1 MSAIANMHEGKLV
14 LSTMDSS
21 EGMPEFLW
29 QFWHNL
35 QYFPAPPLCKDKLK
49 ALALHFRDLPGSERD
64 ILISSGS
71 LTYAIAI

>member
-1 MSAIANMHEGKLV
+1 MSAIAKTHEGKLV

-35 QYFPAPPLCKDKLK
+35 QYFPAPPLCKYKLK

-71 LTYAIAI
+71 LMYAIAI